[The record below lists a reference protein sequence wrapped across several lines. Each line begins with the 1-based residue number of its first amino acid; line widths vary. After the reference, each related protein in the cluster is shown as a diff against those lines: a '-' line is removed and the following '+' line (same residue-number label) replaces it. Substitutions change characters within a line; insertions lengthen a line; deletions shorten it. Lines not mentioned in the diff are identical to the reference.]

1 MEHRKGAWGQ
11 MLGKA
16 GSGRQRLPHPLHC
29 EVWYSLLRNISTY
42 MHVYLTFPIP
52 DLEYMC
58 LCACVYVYVLLEK
71 EFNFKRFKPS
81 AYFKKCDD

>member
-1 MEHRKGAWGQ
+1 
-11 MLGKA
+11 
-16 GSGRQRLPHPLHC
+16 
-29 EVWYSLLRNISTY
+29 

>member
-29 EVWYSLLRNISTY
+29 EVWYRLLRNISTY
-42 MHVYLTFPIP
+42 MHVHFTFPIP

-58 LCACVYVYVLLEK
+58 VCVFYWRKNLTLKYSSLQLILRSVMI
-71 EFNFKRFKPS
+71 N
-81 AYFKKCDD
+81 